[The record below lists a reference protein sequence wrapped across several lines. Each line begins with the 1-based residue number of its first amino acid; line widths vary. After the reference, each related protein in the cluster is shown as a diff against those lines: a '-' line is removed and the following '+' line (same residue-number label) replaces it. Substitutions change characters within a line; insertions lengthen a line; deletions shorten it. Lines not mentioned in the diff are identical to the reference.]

1 MLNDTIVA
9 ISTPL
14 ASAGI
19 GIIRISGDE
28 SLNIVSKIFFPKK
41 TLDYKNMK
49 SHTLHYGHIIDPEY
63 NRTLDEVLVSF
74 MLAPNTYTREHV
86 VEINAHGGLV
96 VLQSVLSLVLRQG
109 ARIAEPGEFTKRAFL
124 NGRIDLSQAEAVM
137 DIIHSKTELALNASV
152 NQLSGNIKNEI
163 EDLKKN
169 LLETTAFIEAAIDYP
184 EYDID
189 ELSSDQ
195 VRDKMVLVKDR
206 INALVK
212 SYDNGRI
219 IREGIKTVIV
229 GRPNVGKSSLLNA
242 LLKEQRAIVTDIPGT
257 TRDSLEEYMNVH
269 GIPLKLID
277 TAGIRVTEDVVEKI
291 GVDRSKNLMSEADL
305 VLFVVDSSEPLTK
318 EDDEIMD
325 LIGSQKVIILMN
337 KSDLNIQVK
346 KEHLKEHL
354 REMTI
359 IETSATKST
368 GLDKLE
374 EEIKSQFMSGNI
386 QLDNETVIHNIRH
399 KQSLEKAGHS
409 IENVIESIDM
419 GMPEDCF
426 AIDLHQ
432 GYEHLCEITGDR
444 VTDDVIK
451 QIFSQFCLGK

>member
-28 SLNIVSKIFFPKK
+28 ALTIISKLFKPKK
-41 TLDYKNMK
+41 SLDYGNLT
-49 SHTLHYGHIIDPEY
+49 SHTLHYGHIHDPEY
-63 NRTLDEVLVSF
+63 DRTLDEVLVSF
-74 MLAPNTYTREHV
+74 MLAPNTYTREDV

-96 VLQSVLSLVLRQG
+96 VLQSILSLVLRSG

-137 DIIHSKTELALNASV
+137 DIIHSKTELALQASV
-152 NQLSGNIKNEI
+152 NQLSGTIKNEI
-163 EDLKKN
+163 EKLKKH
-169 LLETTAFIEAAIDYP
+169 LIETIAHIEAAIDYP

-189 ELSSDQ
+189 ALSPDQ
-195 VRDKMVLVKDR
+195 VTETMTGIKGSIQKLVD
-206 INALVK
+206 

-277 TAGIRVTEDVVEKI
+277 TAGIRMTDDVVEKI
-291 GVDRSKNLMSEADL
+291 GVDRSKSLMSEADL
-305 VLFVVDSSEPLTK
+305 VLFVVDSSQPLTE

-325 LIGSQKVIILMN
+325 LIGNQKVIILMN
-337 KSDLNIQVK
+337 KSDLDIQVK

-359 IETSATKST
+359 IETSATQYE
-368 GLDKLE
+368 GLDRLE
-374 EEIKSQFMSGNI
+374 EEIKSMFMVGHI
-386 QLDNETVIHNIRH
+386 ALDNETVIHNVRH
-399 KQSLEKAGHS
+399 KQSLEKAVDS
-409 IENVIESIDM
+409 LAKVIDAIKM
-419 GMPEDCF
+419 GMPEDLY
-426 AIDLHQ
+426 AIDLHNA
-432 GYEHLCEITGDR
+432 YEQLSEITGDV
-444 VTDDVIK
+444 VTDDIIK

>member
-28 SLNIVSKIFFPKK
+28 ALKIISKIFVPKK
-41 TLDYKNMK
+41 SMDNRNIV
-49 SHTLHYGHIIDPEY
+49 SHTLHYGYIIDPKY
-63 NRTLDEVLVSF
+63 NRTLDEVLVSY
-74 MLAPNTYTREHV
+74 MLKPNTYTRENII
-86 VEINAHGGLV
+86 EINAHGGLI
-96 VLQSVLSLVLRQG
+96 VLQSILSLVLRSG

-163 EDLKKN
+163 EKIKKN
-169 LLETTAFIEAAIDYP
+169 LLETIAHIEASIDYP

-189 ELSSDQ
+189 ELSADQ
-195 VRDKMVLVKDR
+195 VKEKMEKVATKIKYL
-206 INALVK
+206 IS
-212 SYDNGRI
+212 SYDNGKI

-229 GRPNVGKSSLLNA
+229 GKPNVGKSSLLNA

-257 TRDSLEEYMNVH
+257 TRDSLEEYMNIH

-277 TAGIRVTEDVVEKI
+277 TAGIRLTEDIIEKI
-291 GVDRSKNLMSEADL
+291 GVNRSKELMLNADL
-305 VLFVVDSSEPLTK
+305 ILFVIDSSECLTT
-318 EDDEIMD
+318 EDEEIME
-325 LIGSQKVIILMN
+325 LISNQKVIILMN
-337 KSDLNIQVK
+337 KSDLNKKVK

-359 IETSATKST
+359 IETSALKFE
-368 GLDKLE
+368 GLDQLQE
-374 EEIKSQFMSGNI
+374 QIKNMFMIGNI
-386 QLDNETVIHNIRH
+386 QIDNETVIHNIRH
-399 KQSLEKAGHS
+399 KQSLEKAIES
-409 IENVIESIDM
+409 IYNVIESIDNR
-419 GMPEDCF
+419 MPEDCY
-426 AIDLHQ
+426 AIDLHSA
-432 GYEHLCEITGDR
+432 YEHLGEITGDH
-444 VTDDVIK
+444 VNDDIIK